1 MMFES
6 GLYVVATP
14 IGNLADMSQRAI
26 DLLEA
31 AEIVAVEDSRVTG
44 KLLHHLG
51 LKKKMRRYNDHS
63 GEAERESLVAA
74 ARGAVARRGVPQVV
88 LPGAPVARRDGRR
101 GPLFRGG
108 GRRAVQP
115 KVPRG

>member
-51 LKKKMRRYNDHS
+51 LKKKMRRYAYED
-63 GEAERESLVAA
+63 EPAA
-74 ARGAVARRGVPQVV
+74 QTV
-88 LPGAPVARRDGRR
+88 
-101 GPLFRGG
+101 
-108 GRRAVQP
+108 
-115 KVPRG
+115 

>member
-51 LKKKMRRYNDHS
+51 LKKKMRSWPRRTAQLLRWY
-63 GEAERESLVAA
+63 RTQ
-74 ARGAVARRGVPQVV
+74 ARR
-88 LPGAPVARRDGRR
+88 
-101 GPLFRGG
+101 
-108 GRRAVQP
+108 
-115 KVPRG
+115 